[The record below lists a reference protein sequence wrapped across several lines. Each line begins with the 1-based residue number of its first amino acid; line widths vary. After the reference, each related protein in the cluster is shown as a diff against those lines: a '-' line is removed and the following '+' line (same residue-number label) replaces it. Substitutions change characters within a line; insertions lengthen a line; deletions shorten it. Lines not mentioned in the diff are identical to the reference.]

1 MRLLV
6 IREVDNETLLLLV
19 GGGVEVGVEVHG
31 GGHDHP
37 AGAHGAHHELGQG
50 VGIVWVHEA
59 VELDQLP
66 ANSLKK
72 IMKCLSMPGVSED
85 EIQVN
90 PYLPVIVPNFYG
102 KVHFDTASL

>member
-6 IREVDNETLLLLV
+6 IREVDNETLLPLV

-31 GGHDHP
+31 GGHDHL
-37 AGAHGAHHELGQG
+37 AGAHGAHHGLGQG
-50 VGIVWVHEA
+50 AGIVSVPEK
-59 VELDQLP
+59 VKLDQLL

-72 IMKCLSMPGVSED
+72 YLSIGSSSEAV
-85 EIQVN
+85 IQVT
-90 PYLPVIVPNFYG
+90 PYLPVIVPSFYG